1 MSKNSIPQVDSS
13 CTVLDSRK
21 KNVRANGH
29 AIPASCPAGEI
40 EEMWDVLP
48 GILWKLS
55 AEGLILDVNQA
66 ALDFSGYA
74 KSELAGHSVDEFF
87 LEGLEFRD
95 IAASLLHGG
104 KAHGLTACLRCL
116 DGSTREITIDASSAK
131 GGENIYCAVGDRSV
145 QRRTEDHARSQ
156 AAFFEKSGEVVF
168 SQTLDGIVTHWSP
181 GAERFY
187 GFKAAE
193 VLGKKL
199 PARISL
205 PPEATVAAV
214 QAVRQSGEWSGQTR
228 IVSSDGQQIDLQVR
242 WVLLDSDKDGPPS
255 ILVMGQDA
263 AELRQIKEDRLR
275 AHRHEC
281 VGTLAGGIAHDLNN
295 VLQPISMFLDLLR
308 HRLPDAESRE
318 MLDAVEANLR
328 RATELVRQILTF
340 SSGVRTEHLAVDV
353 SGLVAEVSNF
363 IRPTFPK
370 TIQLQVSVQEN
381 IHTVSGNETQLEQV
395 LLNFCVNARD
405 AMPEGGRLK
414 LDASNFKVDE
424 TFMRLHPQARKGDF
438 VRITVSDT
446 GHGIPRPL
454 RKKIFEPF
462 FTTKG
467 PEKGTGLGLATAI
480 GIIRNHGGFLTLDTE
495 EGCGSSF
502 HAFLPASLAPAPSK
516 PPTPVPEGKQPTGH
530 GEAILIVDDES
541 TVLKVM
547 TRSLEKSGYRVIP
560 AGDGEEG
567 YALYFQHRGDVRLVI
582 TDMAMP
588 GMDGPALIAALKKI
602 NPSVKIIC
610 TSGLGSS
617 SQKETLAELGV
628 HAILSKPCNSRI
640 ILQAIQDALAAPSLS
655 S

>member
-13 CTVLDSRK
+13 FTTLNSRK
-21 KNVRANGH
+21 KNARSVVRSK
-29 AIPASCPAGEI
+29 PAATPAVDI
-40 EEMWDVLP
+40 EDMWDVLP

-55 AEGLILDVNQA
+55 TGGLILDVNQA
-66 ALDFSGYA
+66 ALDFSGYS
-74 KSELAGHSVDEFF
+74 KSQLTGHPVDEFF
-87 LEGLEFRD
+87 LDGLEFRD
-95 IAASLLHGG
+95 IEAALLHAG

-116 DGSTREITIDASSAK
+116 DGSTREITIDASPSK
-131 GGENIYCAVGDRSV
+131 DGTGIYCAIGDRSV

-156 AAFFEKSGEVVF
+156 AAFFEKPGDVVF
-168 SQTLDGIVTHWSP
+168 SQTLDGIVTLWSQ

-187 GFKAAE
+187 GLKAEE
-193 VLGKKL
+193 VVGKKI
-199 PARISL
+199 PARIVM
-205 PPEATVAAV
+205 PAETNATALRAV
-214 QAVRQSGEWSGQTR
+214 LQNGEWSGLTR
-228 IVSSDGQQIDLQVR
+228 ILSTDGRSIDLQVR
-242 WVLLDSDKDGPPS
+242 WILLDAKNGDPQT
-255 ILVMGQDA
+255 ILVLAQDE
-263 AELRQIKEDRLR
+263 AESRQIKEERLR

-308 HRLPDAESRE
+308 HRLPDAESQE

-353 SGLVAEVSNF
+353 TGLVSEVSNF

-381 IHTVSGNETQLEQV
+381 IHAILGNETQLEQV

-414 LDASNFKVDE
+414 LDAANFSVDE
-424 TFMRLHPQARKGDF
+424 TFLKLHPQAKKGHF

-502 HAFLPASLAPAPSK
+502 HAFLPASLGPAPAKAPAPVHE
-516 PPTPVPEGKQPTGH
+516 PGPPTGH

-547 TRSLEKSGYRVIP
+547 TRSLEKSGYRVIS

-588 GMDGPALIAALKKI
+588 GMDGPALIVALKKI

-640 ILQAIQDALAAPSLS
+640 ILQAIQDALSTPSLPS
-655 S
+655 